1 MGARECGWGFISGAA
16 IGLTLA
22 VLFAPQ
28 PGEETRK
35 QLANAAVDLKDSATS
50 MLEQARDSIGEA
62 ATKLEGAL
70 GLQERRVKQKM
81 DELKAELARYNAEAE
96 SS

>member
-1 MGARECGWGFISGAA
+1 MGVKAFGWGLFSGAA
-16 IGLTLA
+16 IGLTVA

-28 PGEETRK
+28 PGEETRQ
-35 QLANAAVDLKDSATS
+35 QLANAAGDLRDSAS
-50 MLEQARDSIGEA
+50 NILDQARGSLGDA

-81 DELKAELARYNAEAE
+81 DELKEELARYNAEAE
-96 SS
+96 A